1 MIDEGVCGEANGRL
15 PAWSPAIFVSAPN
28 VFSRDY
34 GQCVKGPN
42 KPAPLRHSC
51 EEACEEEACEE
62 VEAPF
67 YSSSFPRKRESSGGA
82 YKTIRCFS
90 CGNGRLDS
98 RFRGNDE
105 VLLGHYCLS
114 PRHFFGA
121 PTVIM
126 SAARFLP
133 TLLGRKDERKLSDQ
147 FFCAPFCAVAGAGA
161 NDLIA
166 EEPRAL
172 WRRSVGAQIF
182 ARLPAA
188 GAAGMWRTGA
198 PTAIMKTTGRRR
210 RRLRDAPSRPRKP
223 PAPANGCG
231 AEPSFDR
238 IEPNGRESRTLA
250 ALRRTLRPGLVS
262 GRSRVEEP
270 YRMACEFPHA
280 H

>member
-15 PAWSPAIFVSAPN
+15 PAWRPAIVVSAPN

-51 EEACEEEACEE
+51 EEACEE
-62 VEAPF
+62 VDAPF
-67 YSSSFPRKRESSGGA
+67 YSSSFPRKERVKKSGDTTNSSSFPRKRESSGGA

-114 PRHFFGA
+114 LRHIFGA
-121 PTVIM
+121 PTVITRVI
-126 SAARFLP
+126 RFLH
-133 TLLGRKDERKLSDQ
+133 TFLRRKDERELSDQ

-161 NDLIA
+161 NDLVA
-166 EEPRAL
+166 EESRAL
-172 WRRSVGAQIF
+172 WRRSAGAQIF

-188 GAAGMWRTGA
+188 GTTGMWRMGA
-198 PTAIMKTTGRRR
+198 PTAIMKTI
-210 RRLRDAPSRPRKP
+210 AP
-223 PAPANGCG
+223 G
-231 AEPSFDR
+231 
-238 IEPNGRESRTLA
+238 
-250 ALRRTLRPGLVS
+250 
-262 GRSRVEEP
+262 
-270 YRMACEFPHA
+270 
-280 H
+280 